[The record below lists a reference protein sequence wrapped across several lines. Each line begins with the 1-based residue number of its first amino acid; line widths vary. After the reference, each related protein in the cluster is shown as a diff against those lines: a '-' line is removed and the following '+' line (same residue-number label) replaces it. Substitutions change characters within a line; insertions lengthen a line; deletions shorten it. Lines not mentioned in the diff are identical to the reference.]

1 MTELTVSTLN
11 NQTEEATEA
20 KVAEFLQEHQEIEM
34 ILPVVIG
41 IFATSRLGLRGAN
54 ALLANLLIAGISRQI
69 FQQLKKTQTESTT
82 TPPEENNQ
90 KQNNEIAQGYSIIH
104 SVPGR
109 IRLKI
114 ERLRDDTLFAKRLE
128 RLLNENEYVLKVRVN
143 QAAAS
148 VAINYEASGASEMEL
163 GMQLLNIISRAEAEE
178 TITSPGVEN
187 NQI

>member
-1 MTELTVSTLN
+1 MTELTVATFN

-20 KVAEFLQEHQEIEM
+20 KVAEFLREHQEIEM

-90 KQNNEIAQGYSIIH
+90 NQEIAQGYSIVH

-114 ERLRDDTLFAKRLE
+114 ERLRDDALFAKRLE

-143 QAAAS
+143 RAAAS
-148 VAINYEASGASEMEL
+148 AAIHYEASGASEMEL